1 MFECPICDFFGV
13 FQVPEDDESIYL
25 ALERESRVEKQPV
38 DHSSDSAV
46 QQKALVVDISRA
58 LGLDFE
64 KKNNRS
70 SLSEQLRLMR
80 KELPDCKH
88 ECELELLKTVARLLE
103 SLVVEPEFV
112 HRQST
117 SDIGENEP
125 LPPFEAFLCPL
136 TKQVRLS
143 VKEGLVTLTF
153 RTQII
158 RAMCQDC
165 SFPVSCTTSHTTVF
179 CKKICEYLQL
189 SPGGKKNK
197 EDQCQNSGFAGDEG
211 SSCCGV

>member
-1 MFECPICDFFGV
+1 
-13 FQVPEDDESIYL
+13 L
-25 ALERESRVEKQPV
+25 ALERESRVEKQPG
-38 DHSSDSAV
+38 SDSAV

-136 TKQVRLS
+136 TKQVRPS
-143 VKEGLVTLTF
+143 V

-165 SFPVSCTTSHTTVF
+165 SFPVSYTTSHTTVF
-179 CKKICEYLQL
+179 CKTICEYLQL
-189 SPGGKKNK
+189 SPGGKKK
-197 EDQCQNSGFAGDEG
+197 QRSMSKFWFCR
-211 SSCCGV
+211 

>member
-1 MFECPICDFFGV
+1 M
-13 FQVPEDDESIYL
+13 
-25 ALERESRVEKQPV
+25 ALERESQVEKQPV

-70 SLSEQLRLMR
+70 SLSEQLRLVR

-112 HRQST
+112 HRQSI

-136 TKQVRLS
+136 TKQVGLS

-158 RAMCQDC
+158 RAMCQVC

-179 CKKICEYLQL
+179 RKKICEYLQL
-189 SPGGKKNK
+189 SPGGK
-197 EDQCQNSGFAGDEG
+197 
-211 SSCCGV
+211 

>member
-1 MFECPICDFFGV
+1 M
-13 FQVPEDDESIYL
+13 
-25 ALERESRVEKQPV
+25 
-38 DHSSDSAV
+38 
-46 QQKALVVDISRA
+46 VDISRA

-143 VKEGLVTLTF
+143 VREGLVTRTF

-189 SPGGKKNK
+189 SPGGK
-197 EDQCQNSGFAGDEG
+197 
-211 SSCCGV
+211 